1 MKEHKNILG
10 NIISS
15 DDESIKQ
22 VFAIADKDTDTY
34 ADSIKQ
40 FYDFVE
46 KVRANLSKCL
56 DIPGLTAEERKDFL
70 V

>member
-1 MKEHKNILG
+1 MF
-10 NIISS
+10 
-15 DDESIKQ
+15 
-22 VFAIADKDTDTY
+22 VIADKDTDTY

-56 DIPGLTAEERKDFL
+56 DIPGLTAEERKDIL
-70 V
+70 AQEMEILISNCRGNGEIQIG